1 MYTYTKLNAEG
12 VFYCIN
18 FFVFLIKKEEK
29 KMKLRNKKFIVSIIM
44 AMMMVLAMVPS
55 MAFAEEN
62 INPPEQTIYIYQDE
76 LEVTDGTIEIP
87 ADTSNNDAVK
97 LTAKDAEGNTLT
109 DITWEEKDSSY
120 LSLDSNGAE
129 CTVKAN
135 VNGIGNYAKISAKLP
150 DGEEKVINVK
160 IIINCVNW
168 EYKQISASNGPKVG
182 EDTGTNLYL
191 LGYTKSGS
199 TLSTFDGDDWVNL
212 LNWYADKMICTKSS
226 NPNLVEASD
235 VKFKVDVVTKRK
247 TRSRLVFYFT
257 PKVAGETVLTFELNT
272 KEFGEWKQ
280 EFTVSTIEGIKNLP
294 SAVFMEPSD
303 VEELKPE
310 VEPSSTSNQDVQYS
324 SDNPNVADV
333 VDGKIVAKSSTGHCT
348 ITASSKQSDETTY
361 TWNIS
366 VNVIK
371 AGFYQ
376 YDENDISDITKWIPI
391 KESSVTITKDEPVYI
406 DYFSKDD
413 PLGANDPLEQWQSSN
428 TNVVKTNY
436 REITPVGNGTV
447 KLRMVDSDYNIVPDS
462 EIKLVVNISGF
473 KDAPES
479 VKEDYSPQGEND
491 TTLEVTGKKISTVSS
506 NGFIFENYVNSLE
519 DKKNIEFSFT
529 VSSRKGLGGLDDITD
544 EFVKTN
550 MLDHIKL
557 YDKSDMTKPI
567 AVFDDNKTLE
577 VIESEYNAN
586 MAANIT
592 FKINPSVLDYNHEY
606 ALVFDSDLR
615 LAQTIGRDAVFYFK
629 TKAAIPVKLDKSEKS
644 LIKGERIKLNVLE
657 DTDEAD
663 AYTGNVVWKSS
674 DENVA
679 VVDENGNVKAI
690 EKGTAIITVE
700 NEDEKSAECKIEVSS
715 PVIGKTDGEEITAII
730 VDKKNIEITPE
741 LKAAGYD
748 TKEKIAEKIYSVAAK
763 ETGNKCD
770 NDNTVIWDVKL
781 VVSIDG
787 GKHWTEVTKELFPE
801 SGVKVLLDYPNGTN
815 ADDYDFTVLH
825 MASGDLNGLKAGE
838 VEIPEVKETKD
849 GLQVTLMSLS
859 PVAINWTKS
868 DVVNSGDN
876 PVIDSQ
882 DEPDSDVI
890 KNVDDTVK
898 TGDNMNILIFAVLM
912 VLALATGV
920 AVYRRKIY
928 K

>member
-1 MYTYTKLNAEG
+1 MKK
-12 VFYCIN
+12 
-18 FFVFLIKKEEK
+18 LIKVIS
-29 KMKLRNKKFIVSIIM
+29 IVLTVMLIPIS
-44 AMMMVLAMVPS
+44 
-55 MAFAEEN
+55 AFAEED
-62 INPPEQTIYIYQDE
+62 INLPEQTIYIYQGEND
-76 LEVTDGTIEIP
+76 VTGKTVDIRAAAINSQANT
-87 ADTSNNDAVK
+87 TKAV
-97 LTAKDAEGNTLT
+97 LMAKDSDGNLLNDVKWTSDNGDYVSLV
-109 DITWEEKDSSY
+109 EEN
-120 LSLDSNGAE
+120 SN
-129 CTVKAN
+129 CTVSAKPA
-135 VNGIGNYAKISAKLP
+135 GIGN
-150 DGEEKVINVK
+150 NVK
-160 IIINCVNW
+160 ITAELPTGETATVNVRITIHCNNW
-168 EYKQISASNGPKVG
+168 KYTPDSNLVPSVG
-182 EDTGTNLYL
+182 NDSGIALKLIPLTEDGKN
-191 LGYTKSGS
+191 
-199 TLSTFDGDDWVNL
+199 TLSLGVAVDSVLNDWYSKHMV
-212 LNWYADKMICTKSS
+212 CTKSTNS
-226 NPNLVEASD
+226 NVVAAED
-235 VKFKVDVVTKRK
+235 VTFTTYGNR
-247 TRSRLVFYFT
+247 RINRLVFAFT
-257 PKVAGETVLTFELNT
+257 PKAAGETVLTFELDTND
-272 KEFGEWKQ
+272 FGEYKQ
-280 EFTVSTIEGIKNLP
+280 EFTVQTAEGIKGLP
-294 SAVFMEPSD
+294 SAVFMEPGD
-303 VEELKPE
+303 EKELNPK
-310 VEPSSTSNQDVQYS
+310 VEPSSTSKQDVQYS

-462 EIKLVVNISGF
+462 EIELVVNISGF
-473 KDAPES
+473 EDAPES

-730 VDKKNIEITPE
+730 VYKKNIEITHE

-801 SGVKVLLDYPNGTN
+801 SGVKVMLDYPNGTN

-912 VLALATGV
+912 VLALTTGV

>member
-1 MYTYTKLNAEG
+1 MI
-12 VFYCIN
+12 FSC
-18 FFVFLIKKEEK
+18 
-29 KMKLRNKKFIVSIIM
+29 
-44 AMMMVLAMVPS
+44 
-55 MAFAEEN
+55 EN
-62 INPPEQTIYIYQDE
+62 IFFSSFRSPWESKILSAPPY
-76 LEVTDGTIEIP
+76 
-87 ADTSNNDAVK
+87 
-97 LTAKDAEGNTLT
+97 
-109 DITWEEKDSSY
+109 
-120 LSLDSNGAE
+120 
-129 CTVKAN
+129 
-135 VNGIGNYAKISAKLP
+135 
-150 DGEEKVINVK
+150 
-160 IIINCVNW
+160 
-168 EYKQISASNGPKVG
+168 
-182 EDTGTNLYL
+182 
-191 LGYTKSGS
+191 
-199 TLSTFDGDDWVNL
+199 
-212 LNWYADKMICTKSS
+212 
-226 NPNLVEASD
+226 
-235 VKFKVDVVTKRK
+235 
-247 TRSRLVFYFT
+247 
-257 PKVAGETVLTFELNT
+257 
-272 KEFGEWKQ
+272 
-280 EFTVSTIEGIKNLP
+280 
-294 SAVFMEPSD
+294 
-303 VEELKPE
+303 
-310 VEPSSTSNQDVQYS
+310 
-324 SDNPNVADV
+324 
-333 VDGKIVAKSSTGHCT
+333 
-348 ITASSKQSDETTY
+348 
-361 TWNIS
+361 
-366 VNVIK
+366 
-371 AGFYQ
+371 
-376 YDENDISDITKWIPI
+376 
-391 KESSVTITKDEPVYI
+391 
-406 DYFSKDD
+406 
-413 PLGANDPLEQWQSSN
+413 
-428 TNVVKTNY
+428 
-436 REITPVGNGTV
+436 
-447 KLRMVDSDYNIVPDS
+447 
-462 EIKLVVNISGF
+462 
-473 KDAPES
+473 
-479 VKEDYSPQGEND
+479 
-491 TTLEVTGKKISTVSS
+491 
-506 NGFIFENYVNSLE
+506 IFENYVNSLE
-519 DKKNIEFSFT
+519 DKKNVEFSFT
-529 VSSRKGLGGLDDITD
+529 VSSSKGLGGLDDITD

-730 VDKKNIEITPE
+730 VDKKNIEITHE

-801 SGVKVLLDYPNGTN
+801 SGVKVMLDYPNGTN

-898 TGDNMNILIFAVLM
+898 TGDNMNILLFAVLM
-912 VLALATGV
+912 VIALAAGV
-920 AVYRRKIY
+920 VVYRRKIY

>member
-1 MYTYTKLNAEG
+1 M
-12 VFYCIN
+12 
-18 FFVFLIKKEEK
+18 LIP
-29 KMKLRNKKFIVSIIM
+29 IS
-44 AMMMVLAMVPS
+44 
-55 MAFAEEN
+55 AFAEED
-62 INPPEQTIYIYQDE
+62 INLPEQTIYIYQGEND
-76 LEVTDGTIEIP
+76 VTGKTVDIRAAAINSQANT
-87 ADTSNNDAVK
+87 TKAV
-97 LTAKDAEGNTLT
+97 LMAKDSDGNLLNDVKWTSDNGDYVSLV
-109 DITWEEKDSSY
+109 EEN
-120 LSLDSNGAE
+120 SN
-129 CTVKAN
+129 CTVSAKPA
-135 VNGIGNYAKISAKLP
+135 GIGN
-150 DGEEKVINVK
+150 NVK
-160 IIINCVNW
+160 ITAELPTGETATVNVRITIHCNNW
-168 EYKQISASNGPKVG
+168 KYTPDSNLVPSVG
-182 EDTGTNLYL
+182 NDSGIALKLIPLTEDGKN
-191 LGYTKSGS
+191 
-199 TLSTFDGDDWVNL
+199 TLSLGVAVDSVLNDWYSKHMV
-212 LNWYADKMICTKSS
+212 CTKSTNS
-226 NPNLVEASD
+226 N
-235 VKFKVDVVTKRK
+235 VVAAEDITFTTYGNR
-247 TRSRLVFYFT
+247 RINRLVFAFT
-257 PKVAGETVLTFELNT
+257 PKAAGETVLTFELDTND
-272 KEFGEWKQ
+272 FGEYKQ
-280 EFTVSTIEGIKNLP
+280 EFTVQTAEGIKGLP
-294 SAVFMEPSD
+294 SAVFMEPGD
-303 VEELKPE
+303 EKELNPK
-310 VEPSSTSNQDVQYS
+310 VEPSSTSKQDVQYS

-391 KESSVTITKDEPVYI
+391 KESSVTITKDEPVCI

-413 PLGANDPLEQWQSSN
+413 PYGSNDPLKHWQSSN

-462 EIKLVVNISGF
+462 EIELVVNISGF
-473 KDAPES
+473 EDAPES

-519 DKKNIEFSFT
+519 DKKNIEFLFT

-629 TKAAIPVKLDKSEKS
+629 TKAAIPVMLDKSEKS

-801 SGVKVLLDYPNGTN
+801 SGVKVMLDYPNGTN

-912 VLALATGV
+912 VLALTTGV

>member
-1 MYTYTKLNAEG
+1 MKK
-12 VFYCIN
+12 
-18 FFVFLIKKEEK
+18 LIKVIS
-29 KMKLRNKKFIVSIIM
+29 IVLTVMLIPIS
-44 AMMMVLAMVPS
+44 
-55 MAFAEEN
+55 AFAEED
-62 INPPEQTIYIYQDE
+62 INLPEQTIYIYQGEND
-76 LEVTDGTIEIP
+76 VTGKTVDIRAAAINSQANT
-87 ADTSNNDAVK
+87 TKAV
-97 LTAKDAEGNTLT
+97 LMAKDSDGNLLNDVKWTSDNGDYVSLV
-109 DITWEEKDSSY
+109 EEN
-120 LSLDSNGAE
+120 SN
-129 CTVKAN
+129 CTVSAKPA
-135 VNGIGNYAKISAKLP
+135 GIGN
-150 DGEEKVINVK
+150 NVK
-160 IIINCVNW
+160 ITAELPTGETATVNVRITIHCNNW
-168 EYKQISASNGPKVG
+168 KYTPDSNLVPSVG
-182 EDTGTNLYL
+182 NDSGIALKLIPLTEDGKN
-191 LGYTKSGS
+191 
-199 TLSTFDGDDWVNL
+199 TLSLGVAVDSVLNDWYSKHMV
-212 LNWYADKMICTKSS
+212 CTKSTNS
-226 NPNLVEASD
+226 NVVAAED
-235 VKFKVDVVTKRK
+235 VTFTTYGNR
-247 TRSRLVFYFT
+247 RINRLVFAFT
-257 PKVAGETVLTFELNT
+257 PKAAGETVLTFELDTND
-272 KEFGEWKQ
+272 FGEYKQ
-280 EFTVSTIEGIKNLP
+280 EFTVQTAEGIKGLP
-294 SAVFMEPSD
+294 SAVFMEPGD
-303 VEELKPE
+303 EKELNPK
-310 VEPSSTSNQDVQYS
+310 VEPSSTSKQDVQYS

-391 KESSVTITKDEPVYI
+391 KESSVTITKAEPVYI

-436 REITPVGNGTV
+436 REIIPVGNGTV

-462 EIKLVVNISGF
+462 EIELVVNISGF
-473 KDAPES
+473 EDAPES

-519 DKKNIEFSFT
+519 DKKNIEFLFT

-801 SGVKVLLDYPNGTN
+801 SGVKVMLDYPNGTN

-912 VLALATGV
+912 VLALTTGV

>member
-1 MYTYTKLNAEG
+1 MKK
-12 VFYCIN
+12 
-18 FFVFLIKKEEK
+18 LIKVIS
-29 KMKLRNKKFIVSIIM
+29 IVLTVMLIPIS
-44 AMMMVLAMVPS
+44 
-55 MAFAEEN
+55 AFAEED
-62 INPPEQTIYIYQDE
+62 INLPEQTIYIYQGEND
-76 LEVTDGTIEIP
+76 VTGKTVDIRAAAINSQANT
-87 ADTSNNDAVK
+87 TKAV
-97 LTAKDAEGNTLT
+97 LMAKDSDGNLLNDVKWTSDNGDYVSLV
-109 DITWEEKDSSY
+109 EEN
-120 LSLDSNGAE
+120 SN
-129 CTVKAN
+129 CTVSAKPA
-135 VNGIGNYAKISAKLP
+135 GIGN
-150 DGEEKVINVK
+150 NVK
-160 IIINCVNW
+160 ITAELPTGETATVNVRITIHCNNW
-168 EYKQISASNGPKVG
+168 KYTPDSNLVPSVG
-182 EDTGTNLYL
+182 NDSGIALKLIPLTEDGKN
-191 LGYTKSGS
+191 
-199 TLSTFDGDDWVNL
+199 TLSLGVAVDSVLNDWYSKHMV
-212 LNWYADKMICTKSS
+212 CTKSTNS
-226 NPNLVEASD
+226 NVVAAED
-235 VKFKVDVVTKRK
+235 VTFTTYGNR
-247 TRSRLVFYFT
+247 RINRLVFAFT
-257 PKVAGETVLTFELNT
+257 PKAAGETVLTFELDTND
-272 KEFGEWKQ
+272 FGEYKQ
-280 EFTVSTIEGIKNLP
+280 EFTVQTAEGIKGLP
-294 SAVFMEPSD
+294 SAVFMEPGD
-303 VEELKPE
+303 EKELNPK
-310 VEPSSTSNQDVQYS
+310 VEPSSTSKQDVQYS

-663 AYTGNVVWKSS
+663 AYTGNVVWKSY

-730 VDKKNIEITPE
+730 VDKKNIEITHE

-801 SGVKVLLDYPNGTN
+801 SGVKVMLDYPNGTN

-912 VLALATGV
+912 VLALTTGV